1 MSFHLNIEDLNRILG
16 NIKIAER
23 HVQSNYTSLTD
34 EMGNPLGNLVP
45 LGLRTVSGEYNN
57 LVHTEYGSADQTMP
71 RLLTPVFRPAEN
83 NPGTGQSTSYEQTAG
98 SVYDSQPRVIS
109 NLIAEQTA
117 NNPAVVIAALS
128 SLGNPDP
135 YADAGRYLQARQA
148 AADAATALQTLV
160 NGQPSNAD
168 VLVLQNNLNAAQQQ
182 AAADAAAAS
191 SAQTQA
197 QSAQAQ
203 AGTVATDL
211 AQAQQRLVNAQL
223 AEQQADDAN
232 DAAFASRVGAQT
244 LRDNALTQHN
254 TNVVARSAAL
264 AALGTASAGEAAASA
279 ALNADQAIL
288 TNLSNTN
295 APPELIAAQQAI
307 VDQKQAAFAVAQL
320 AAAGALANF
329 SDAAVAAAS
338 SQLALQSA
346 QNAFTQADAAWVTA
360 ATAEM
365 NAQLATDEAQAALPV
380 VEANAAD
387 AAAAAQTAQT
397 QADAAQALAVE
408 SQAAVQAAQAALDAE
423 QNSEALAQAQADAA
437 QTQSELEALTA
448 ELGLTVAENGTV
460 VIHNVM
466 PDLGDTAPFNSFLTL
481 FGQFFDHG
489 LDLVTKG
496 GGTVFI
502 PLQPDD
508 PLYVEGSPTNFMVLT
523 RATNQ
528 PGPDGILGNA
538 DDVREHQNQTTP
550 FIDLN
555 QVYTSHESHQVFLR
569 EYVRVE
575 INGEMRT
582 VATGNMLE
590 GANGGPP
597 TWADIKVQAREMLGI
612 ALSDFDVHRVPLVAT
627 DLYGNFQAG
636 ADGYAQLVTAS
647 GLVGG
652 SADAP
657 VSAAQAIATGHAFLH
672 DLAHS
677 ANPGMVDH
685 DRNPATP
692 QVATVADSDSD
703 TGNAILP
710 NAFGINTTYDNELLD
725 KHYIVGDG
733 RGNENIGLTAIHH
746 VFHSEHNNRVEQIQQ
761 EILGS
766 NDLAF
771 INEWL
776 LVAVDAVPQDAS
788 ALVWNGERLFQASRF
803 STEMVYQHLVFEEF
817 ARLVSPDVDPFLF
830 SNTVDIDPAIVAEF
844 AHVVYRFGHSM
855 LTETVDRLSA
865 DGQTSNDIGLIA
877 AFLNP
882 VEFAASGGDADAA
895 AGAILRGMSRQVGN
909 EIDEFLT
916 DALRNNLVG
925 LPLDLGA
932 INIARGRD
940 TGVPSLNEARRQFH
954 EQTNDTTLKPY
965 ASWFDFAN
973 SIKNPASIINFVAAY
988 GTHSSITGAVTVE
1001 DKRAAAT
1008 LLVLGGSGAPAD
1020 RLAFL
1025 NATGDWAGGSL
1036 GGLNNV
1042 DLWIGGLAEKKIAF
1056 GGQLGTTFNFVFEVQ
1071 MEKLQDGDRLYYL
1084 SRTQGMNLLNQL
1096 EADSFAEL
1104 VMRNTDLGHSGG
1116 THISGSMFLTPAY
1129 ILELNQL
1136 LQRVADP
1143 EQTDPILAAI
1153 SPMVIRKDTDGDG
1166 VNDYLR
1172 YTGGDHVVL
1181 GGTAG
1186 NDTLIA
1192 GEGDDTLWGDAG
1204 DDRLEGGFGVDHL
1217 FGGDGDDIITDS
1229 GTDSGAADVIHGDAG
1244 NDVINGGNGLDLIFG
1259 GTGQDFIYGG
1269 VDGKTITAGE
1279 GNDFV
1284 RGPDGQSFIAG
1295 NEGDD
1300 WLEGGDRFDTLAGEN
1315 SELFFNSP
1323 IIGHDVLNG
1332 RGNDNDYDAESGDD
1346 IMFQGLGIQRNNG
1359 MAGFDWAIHKGAA
1372 QGADSDLGIPIFVN
1386 QEANILRDRFD
1397 LVEGLSGWMH
1407 NDKLTGRD
1415 DIVGAYDEAAGAAAQ
1430 FNPNSKFESYANA
1443 LLQSGVD
1450 RISGLADLVA
1460 HLDRVTF
1467 TVAGETHTAVVFD
1480 NTAVEFNADG
1490 SVRTLFDTPA
1500 DILLGGGGS
1509 DVLQGKAGN
1518 DIIDGDRWLNVRIGI
1533 RDGNGDVVAWADE
1546 LGGKVYGPSGELL
1559 HNGRTLDNLMFDRTL
1574 NPGQLTIIREILDG
1588 DAANTG
1594 VDTAVF
1600 RGNRSEY
1607 TITRN
1612 DDGSVTVAHDAPAVA
1627 ALEDGTDR
1635 LFNIELLQFADMT
1648 IGQPVVDLHAF
1659 DARNYRDEFGV
1670 VSYANTNGSANWTT
1684 AWAEANDRGVGNVAS
1699 TGEIRVSGGA
1709 LEFRQDT
1716 GAGATPAGASIT
1728 RGVDLSAVG
1737 NGTAT
1742 LSFSYAEANLE
1753 NNETLL
1759 VQFAADGSNFTTL
1772 QTLNGASGN
1781 GSASLSL
1788 AGPFTANAAIRFV
1801 FSGVNAGNETLRID
1815 NMNIAY
1821 TAAVN
1826 DGNHWQATFTEDA
1839 AAVALSSLS
1848 GITQAGM
1855 LSSARVVLTNAQAGD
1870 TLTATTANGRP
1881 AGIAASTSLVNGQL
1895 VLTLSG
1901 IASAQDYQRAV
1912 DATRFSNSSQ
1922 APDTTARVIEV
1933 SVTSTEGFVSAPAT
1947 ATVSV
1952 VAVDDAM
1959 VANSDNVVTN
1969 VAANTAFSI
1978 RVADLLANDSDVDS
1992 ALAVTAITAQSGLAA
2007 VLNAAAGTVSV
2018 TDNATAGGSLTYRG
2032 TGTDTATV
2040 SVTRDTV
2047 GALEGSA
2054 GADIIIGNAASS
2066 VIDGNGGRDVIYG
2079 GGGNDTF
2086 DYNATGDV
2094 VTVGTVTSGN
2104 VGQLEVIKDWSE
2116 GDRIDLSTIDARF
2129 TGVLDFNNQAFSFL
2143 GSAAFT
2149 PANQQG
2155 GLRTFQIQDAKGQ
2168 WFTVVEAST
2177 DNDPAAEF
2185 QLALEGQHNLSGVD
2199 FVL

>member
-1 MSFHLNIEDLNRILG
+1 MSFHLNLDDLERILG

-23 HVQSNYTSLTD
+23 HVQSNYAGLTD
-34 EMGNPLGNLVP
+34 EMGNPLGNLMP
-45 LGLRTVSGEYNN
+45 YGLRTVNGEYNN
-57 LVHTEYGSADQTMP
+57 LVHTEYGSADLTMP
-71 RLLTPVFRPAEN
+71 RLLDPVFRPAEN
-83 NPGTGQSTSYEQTAG
+83 NPRTGQSTSYEQTAG

-109 NLIAEQTA
+109 NLLSDQTA
-117 NNPAVVIAALS
+117 DNPAVVIAALAS
-128 SLGNPDP
+128 MGNSDP
-135 YADAGRYLQARQA
+135 YGNAGRYLQARQA
-148 AADAATALQTLV
+148 ATDTAAALQAVIDAQLGTAALLTL
-160 NGQPSNAD
+160 QD
-168 VLVLQNNLNAAQQQ
+168 LYAAALQQ
-182 AAADAAAAS
+182 AQADGSLAAA
-191 SAQTQA
+191 
-197 QSAQAQ
+197 AQAQ
-203 AGTVATDL
+203 AQGAQTL
-211 AQAQQRLVNAQL
+211 AASAAGSRVQAQQQVANAQL
-223 AEQQADDAN
+223 AEQQADVAN
-232 DAAFASRVGAQT
+232 DAAFAARMGAQAA
-244 LRDNALTQHN
+244 RDTAQAQHSSDLAARAVALT
-254 TNVVARSAAL
+254 
-264 AALGTASAGEAAASA
+264 ALGTASAGQAVASA
-279 ALNADQAIL
+279 ALNAEQAVL
-288 TNLSNTN
+288 FNLQNSN
-295 APPELIAAQQAI
+295 ASPQQIAAQQAI
-307 VDQKQAAFAVAQL
+307 VDQKQAAFMVAQL
-320 AAAGALANF
+320 AAEGALTNF
-329 SDAAVAAAS
+329 SDVAVAAAT

-346 QNAFTQADAAWVTA
+346 QTAFAQANANWEAAA
-360 ATAEM
+360 MAEM
-365 NAQLATDEAQAALPV
+365 QAELALNTAQAQLAAAQAA
-380 VEANAAD
+380 EAD
-387 AAAAAQTAQT
+387 TGAAALAAQA
-397 QADAAQALAVE
+397 QADAAQATSAQ
-408 SQAAVQAAQAALDAE
+408 SQAAAVSAQAALEAA
-423 QNSEALAQAQADAA
+423 QNTAGLAQAQADAA
-437 QTQSELEALTA
+437 QAESALQELTA
-448 ELGLTVAENGTV
+448 ELGLTVEDNGTV
-460 VIHNVM
+460 VIPNVM

-496 GGTVFI
+496 GGTVYI

-528 PGPDGILGNA
+528 PGADGILGTA

-550 FIDLN
+550 YIDLN

-575 INGEMRT
+575 VNGQMRT
-582 VATGNMLE
+582 VATGHMLE

-597 TWADIKVQAREMLGI
+597 NWGEIKAQARDMLGI
-612 ALSDFDVHRVPLVAT
+612 ALGDFDVHRVPLVAT
-627 DLYGNFQAG
+627 DLYGNFQPG
-636 ADGYAQLVTAS
+636 ANGYAQLVTAT
-647 GLVGG
+647 GLVSGNG
-652 SADAP
+652 AAP
-657 VSAAQAIATGHAFLH
+657 VSAALALASGHAFLH

-692 QVATVADSDSD
+692 LVATVADSDSVV
-703 TGNAILP
+703 GNAIVP
-710 NAFGINTTYDNELLD
+710 NAFGINTSYDNELLD

-746 VFHSEHNNRVEQIQQ
+746 VFHSEHNNRVDQIKA

-771 INEWL
+771 INQWL
-776 LVAVDAVPQDAS
+776 LVAVNAVPQDTAS
-788 ALVWNGERLFQASRF
+788 LLWNGERLFQASRF

-830 SNTVDIDPAIVAEF
+830 SNTVDIDPGIVAEF

-855 LTETVDRLSA
+855 LTESVDRLGA
-865 DGQTSNDIGLIA
+865 DGQTSADIGLIQ

-882 VEFAASGGDADAA
+882 VEYAASGPDADSA

-940 TGVPSLNEARRQFH
+940 TGVPSLNEARRQFF
-954 EQTNDTTLKPY
+954 EQTNDTAVRPY
-965 ASWFDFAN
+965 TSWFDFAN

-988 GTHSSITGAVTVE
+988 GTHASLAAAATVE

-1008 LLVLGGSGAPAD
+1008 LLVLGGAGAPAD
-1020 RLAFL
+1020 RLNFL
-1025 NATGDWAGGSL
+1025 NATGEWAGGSL

-1042 DLWIGGLAEKKIAF
+1042 DFWIGGLAEKKIAF

-1071 MEKLQDGDRLYYL
+1071 MEKLQDGDRFYYL

-1104 VMRNTDLGHSGG
+1104 VMRNTDLGAQGA
-1116 THISGSMFLTPAY
+1116 THLSSSMFLTPAY
-1129 ILELNQL
+1129 ILELNKV

-1143 EQTDPILAAI
+1143 EQTDPILGAI
-1153 SPMVIRKDTDGDG
+1153 SPMVVRRDTDGDG
-1166 VNDYLR
+1166 KDDYLH

-1186 NDTLIA
+1186 NDTLIG

-1204 DDRLEGGFGVDHL
+1204 DDRLEGGFGVDHI

-1259 GTGQDFIYGG
+1259 GSGQDFIFGG

-1284 RGPDGQSFIAG
+1284 RGPDGLSTVSG

-1300 WLEGGDRFDTLAGEN
+1300 WLEGGDRFDTLTGDN

-1359 MAGFDWAIHKGAA
+1359 MAGFDWGIHKGEG

-1397 LVEGLSGWMH
+1397 LVEGLSGWVH
-1407 NDKLTGRD
+1407 NDRLTGRD

-1430 FNPNSKFESYANA
+1430 FKPNAKFESYANA
-1443 LLQSGVD
+1443 LLETGVA
-1450 RISGLADLVA
+1450 RIDGLAALVA

-1467 TVAGETHTAVVFD
+1467 TVAGQTHTAVVFD
-1480 NTAVEFNADG
+1480 NSAVQFNADG

-1533 RDGNGDVVAWADE
+1533 RDGNGTVVAWADE
-1546 LGGKVYGPSGELL
+1546 LGGKVYGNAGELL
-1559 HNGRTLDNLMFDRTL
+1559 HNGRTLDSLMFDRTL

-1588 DAANTG
+1588 DPDNSG
-1594 VDTAVF
+1594 IDTAVF
-1600 RGNRSEY
+1600 RGNRAEY

-1612 DDGSVTVAHDAPAVA
+1612 DDGSVTVAHTAVA
-1627 ALEDGTDR
+1627 DPALDDGTDR
-1635 LFNIELLQFADMT
+1635 LFNIEQMQFADMT
-1648 IGQPVVDLHAF
+1648 VGRPVVDLHAR
-1659 DARNYRDEFGV
+1659 DAGNVRDQFSQA
-1670 VSYANTNGSANWTT
+1670 SYANNNGAQSWST
-1684 AWAEANDRGVGNVAS
+1684 AWVEAGDRAAS
-1699 TGEIRVSGGA
+1699 AVTTGEIRISGGA

-1716 GAGATPAGASIT
+1716 GPGSTPAGASIT
-1728 RGVDLSAVG
+1728 RGVDLSAVAG
-1737 NGTAT
+1737 GTAT
-1742 LSFSYAEANLE
+1742 LSFSYSEQNLE

-1759 VQFAADGSNFTTL
+1759 VQYAADGSNFSTL

-1781 GSASLSL
+1781 GTASLSL
-1788 AGPFTANAAIRFV
+1788 PGPFTANAAIRLV
-1801 FSGVNAGNETLRID
+1801 FSGVNATNETVRID
-1815 NMNIAY
+1815 DVNIAFSVP
-1821 TAAVN
+1821 VN
-1826 DGNHWQATFTEDA
+1826 DGNGWQATFTEDA
-1839 AAVALSSLS
+1839 GAVALSSLS
-1848 GITQAGM
+1848 GIGNAET
-1855 LSSARVVLTNAQAGD
+1855 LSSARLVLTNAQAGD
-1870 TLTATTANGRP
+1870 SLTATTGNGRP

-1901 IASAQDYQRAV
+1901 TASAQDYQRAL

-1933 SVTSTEGFVSAPAT
+1933 SVTSTEGFVSEAAI

-1952 VAVDDAM
+1952 VSVDDAM
-1959 VANSDNVVTN
+1959 VAENDNVVTN
-1969 VAANTAFSI
+1969 FAANTAFAI
-1978 RVADLLANDSDVDS
+1978 RVADLLGNDSDPDS
-1992 ALAVTAITAQSGLAA
+1992 ALAISAITGQNGLTAS
-2007 VLNAAAGTVSV
+2007 LNAAAGSVSV
-2018 TDNATAGGSLTYRG
+2018 TDNTTAGGSFTYRG
-2032 TGTDTATV
+2032 TGSDTATV
-2040 SVTRDTV
+2040 NVTRDTT
-2047 GALEGSA
+2047 GSLDGST
-2054 GADIIIGNAASS
+2054 GADIIIGNAQSS
-2066 VIDGNGGRDVIYG
+2066 TIDGNAGRDVIYG
-2079 GGGNDTF
+2079 GGGNDVF
-2086 DYNATGDV
+2086 DYNATSDV
-2094 VTVGTVTSGN
+2094 PTVGNVTAAN
-2104 VGQLEVIKDWSE
+2104 VGQLEVIKDWSS
-2116 GDRIDLSTIDARF
+2116 GDRIDLSTIDARV
-2129 TGVLDFNNQAFSFL
+2129 TGPFDFSNQAFTFIG
-2143 GSAAFT
+2143 GSAFT

-2155 GLRTFQIQDAKGQ
+2155 GLRSFQIQDNAGQ

-2177 DNDPAAEF
+2177 DNDAAAEF
-2185 QLALEGQHNLSGVD
+2185 QLALQGQHTLSASD